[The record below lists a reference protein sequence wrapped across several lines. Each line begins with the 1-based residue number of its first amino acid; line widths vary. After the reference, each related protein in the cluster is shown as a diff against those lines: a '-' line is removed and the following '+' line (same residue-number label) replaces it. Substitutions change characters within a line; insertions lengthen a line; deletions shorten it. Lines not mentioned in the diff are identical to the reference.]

1 MPRPRM
7 DNKPSVATYSDHEII
22 SPPHKLRQ
30 AMSEVA
36 VPASDD
42 DPVAR
47 AERALARLSSEFS
60 TWMEE
65 EGERLDQ
72 ARNAVK
78 AAGFTGA
85 TRDALFFA
93 AHDIRGDAETLG
105 YPGLTIPAESLCR
118 LIEHTRDMRRIP
130 IALVDQHVDAVRAII
145 REGSRPD
152 AEQTVAD
159 LTQKLRGVTD
169 EFLARENRDR
179 LDELKDI
186 LSPSLAPGDRTT

>member
-1 MPRPRM
+1 MTRPKT
-7 DNKPSVATYSDHEII
+7 DKPSVATFADHEII
-22 SPPHKLRQ
+22 SPSHKLRR
-30 AMSEVA
+30 AMSTA
-36 VPASDD
+36 AASSVD

-47 AERALARLSSEFS
+47 AEQALAELAGEFS
-60 TWMEE
+60 SWMEE

-78 AAGFTGA
+78 AAGFTRA
-85 TRDALFFA
+85 TCDALYFA

-118 LIEHTRDMRRIP
+118 LIEHTRDMKRIP

-145 REGSRPD
+145 REGNRPE

-159 LTQKLRGVTD
+159 LTQKLRDVTE
-169 EFLARENRDR
+169 EFLAHENRDQ
-179 LDELKDI
+179 LDELDDI
-186 LSPSLAPGDRTT
+186 LSPSLAPGDRTI

>member
-1 MPRPRM
+1 MSRPGM
-7 DNKPSVATYSDHEII
+7 NKPSVATYADHEVI
-22 SPPHKLRQ
+22 SPPHRLRR
-30 AMSEVA
+30 ALSA
-36 VPASDD
+36 APASPAD

-47 AERALARLSSEFS
+47 AEQALAQLAGEFAA
-60 TWMEE
+60 WMEE

-78 AAGFTGA
+78 AAGFTAA
-85 TRDALFFA
+85 TREALFFA

-118 LIEHTRDMRRIP
+118 LIEHTRDMKRIP
-130 IALVDQHVDAVRAII
+130 MALVDQHVDAVRAII

-152 AEQTVAD
+152 AEQTVAI
-159 LTQKLRGVTD
+159 LTRRLRDVTD

-179 LDELKDI
+179 LDELADI
-186 LSPSLAPGDRTT
+186 LSPPVVPDEPSF

>member
-1 MPRPRM
+1 MSRPKV
-7 DNKPSVATYSDHEII
+7 DKPSVATYADHEVI
-22 SPPHKLRQ
+22 SPPHKLRR
-30 AMSEVA
+30 AMSTAA
-36 VPASDD
+36 VSPAD

-47 AERALARLSSEFS
+47 AEQALAELSGKFS

-105 YPGLTIPAESLCR
+105 YPGLAVPAESLCR

-145 REGSRPD
+145 REGNRPD
-152 AEQTVAD
+152 AEQTVAV
-159 LTQKLRGVTD
+159 LIRRLREVTD
-169 EFLARENRDR
+169 EFLAHENRDR
-179 LDELKDI
+179 LDELEDI
-186 LSPSLAPGDRTT
+186 LSPSVAPGAPPF